1 MILQDFLNALK
12 NYTNFSGRARRREF
26 WAFSIGAALISAVV
40 ALIAIVLTGG
50 YGQVD
55 RTPWGISYHALGVI
69 VAAIVI
75 FICPVL
81 SVTVRRLHDTGHSAL
96 WIAFLVAFY
105 VAMFFSSVIGDYGD
119 GTGIFTALSF
129 ALGFVTFIL
138 FVTNFILLFCADSQ
152 KGENQYGPNPKE

>member
-12 NYTNFSGRARRREF
+12 NYANFEGRARRREF
-26 WAFSIGAALISAVV
+26 WVFSIGAVLISAL
-40 ALIAIVLTGG
+40 ATLIAIAATGG
-50 YGQVD
+50 LNTGDAVTLMGL
-55 RTPWGISYHALGVI
+55 RPTAFGVF
-69 VAAIVI
+69 AASVVV

-96 WIAFLVAFY
+96 WAAFLIAFYIAMALTLAVEKYAAALAVA
-105 VAMFFSSVIGDYGD
+105 
-119 GTGIFTALSF
+119 SF
-129 ALGFVTFIL
+129 VLGFVTFIL

>member
-1 MILQDFLNALK
+1 MILQDFVNALK
-12 NYTNFSGRARRREF
+12 NYANFNGRARRREF
-26 WAFSIGAALISAVV
+26 WTFTIISVLISAI
-40 ALIAIVLTGG
+40 ATLIAIAATGG
-50 YGQVD
+50 LNSNGDAV
-55 RTPWGISYHALGVI
+55 TLMGLKPTAFGVF
-69 VAAIVI
+69 AASVVV

-96 WIAFLVAFY
+96 WIAFLIAFY
-105 VAMFFSSVIGDYGD
+105 VAM
-119 GTGIFTALSF
+119 ALTLAVESFAAAFAIASF